1 MYHMG
6 GMYLDI
12 DVECFKPAD
21 PLLVGWDLVL
31 QSEYPEAHDISNAVL
46 ASAPGLPY
54 WEALIEAVAA
64 TADAIANK
72 RRLDAMDVLQATGP
86 PLYTQVFKQACIQ
99 CPFALASSGAT
110 AHQRLLSDCQMD
122 ES

>member
-12 DVECFKPAD
+12 DVECYRPAD

-31 QSEYPEAHDISNAVL
+31 QSEYPEAQDVSNAVL

-86 PLYTQVFKQACIQ
+86 PLYTQVFKQARIQ
-99 CPFALASSGAT
+99 YPSALGLSFAR
-110 AHQRLLSDCQMD
+110 AHQIRLSGRNVD
-122 ES
+122 